1 MSASQSGIRP
11 TARLAIGV
19 AALISF
25 SLLLSGCEQRT
36 AESKAAAQEK
46 NSPHDSFPNDTALFL
61 AGMKGP
67 PDGPYR
73 DLEQTEAWK
82 SYAARFDQT
91 WQKALRDQFAPV
103 DAFQKRVLAGIHTG
117 SPYLFYPF
125 SGPDV
130 LYQVHFFPDATRMVY
145 VGLEPVGNLKR
156 PEMYK
161 KKTLD
166 RELGAWSEAL
176 KSIFV
181 RSFFVTSEMDQ
192 DFRGQVSDGN
202 AQIILLLLARS
213 GDTIDE
219 VRFGRLEPDGQF
231 SVDDAALKKHKVV
244 KIDFHHG
251 DENTGRTLYYFS
263 TDLSDSN
270 KTHTAGFVGDP
281 SFEHFLEKQGTADTL
296 VKSASFLLHWK
307 MCDGIRSFILAHS
320 NLILQ
325 DDTGIPYRFFKAGEW
340 KVDLFGEYSHPDK
353 PFTNEWQTD
362 LAKAFEEPGRAQ
374 ELGFQLG
381 YGSHRRPSS
390 LMLAVHI
397 PNTQAAKK

>member
-1 MSASQSGIRP
+1 MSALQSGTRP
-11 TARLAIGV
+11 AARLAIGV
-19 AALISF
+19 AASVCF

-36 AESKAAAQEK
+36 TDSKAAPQEK
-46 NSPHDSFPNDTALFL
+46 SAPHDAFPNDTALFL
-61 AGMKGP
+61 AGLKGP

-73 DLEQTEAWK
+73 ELEQTEAWK

-156 PEMYK
+156 PERYK
-161 KKTLD
+161 IPTLG
-166 RELGAWSEAL
+166 RELSAWSQAL
-176 KSIFV
+176 NSIFR

-219 VRFGRLEPDGQF
+219 LEFGHLEPDGQF
-231 SVDDAALKKHKVV
+231 SVDDAALKK
-244 KIDFHHG
+244 
-251 DENTGRTLYYFS
+251 L
-263 TDLSDSN
+263 
-270 KTHTAGFVGDP
+270 
-281 SFEHFLEKQGTADTL
+281 
-296 VKSASFLLHWK
+296 
-307 MCDGIRSFILAHS
+307 
-320 NLILQ
+320 
-325 DDTGIPYRFFKAGEW
+325 
-340 KVDLFGEYSHPDK
+340 
-353 PFTNEWQTD
+353 
-362 LAKAFEEPGRAQ
+362 
-374 ELGFQLG
+374 
-381 YGSHRRPSS
+381 
-390 LMLAVHI
+390 
-397 PNTQAAKK
+397 